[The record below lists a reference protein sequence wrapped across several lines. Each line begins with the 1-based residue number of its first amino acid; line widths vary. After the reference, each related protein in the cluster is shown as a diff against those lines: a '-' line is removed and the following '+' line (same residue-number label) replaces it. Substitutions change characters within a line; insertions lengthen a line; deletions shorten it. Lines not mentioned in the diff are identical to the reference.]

1 MSDPAAPGAAERA
14 ARDLQLRLV
23 GSWRGRAR
31 LWFEPGEPAH
41 DQRVEGEI
49 LDIGGR
55 WVRHDYSTPIG
66 GTLELGS
73 ALIGCVVAKKNVWQI
88 AWVDSFHTASSGV
101 MLSTGALAD
110 TATKIDALGSYEAGD
125 GPRWGW
131 RTEYEPVEG
140 GLVVRHF
147 NLTPDGEETLAVQF
161 DYGSH

>member
-1 MSDPAAPGAAERA
+1 MSDASATGAVEQAAH
-14 ARDLQLRLV
+14 DLQLRLV
-23 GSWRGRAR
+23 GSWSGRAR

-41 DQRVEGEI
+41 DERVEGEI
-49 LDIGGR
+49 VDIGGGR
-55 WVRHDYSTPIG
+55 WVRHDYSTPID
-66 GTLELGS
+66 GTLEQGS
-73 ALIGCVVAKKNVWQI
+73 ALIGYTVAKNIWQI
-88 AWVDSFHTASSGV
+88 AWVDSFHTSSGAV

-110 TATKIDALGSYEAGD
+110 IGTKVDALGSYDAGA

-161 DYGSH
+161 DYGSR